1 MTKRRYE
8 RHIERNEIL
17 TKHYDF
23 TMLEDE
29 KVIITDNINSI
40 IRRTKAKN
48 TKAKIGKVSALEILY
63 ELGRFLNR
71 VAD

>member
-1 MTKRRYE
+1 
-8 RHIERNEIL
+8 
-17 TKHYDF
+17 
-23 TMLEDE
+23 MLEDE